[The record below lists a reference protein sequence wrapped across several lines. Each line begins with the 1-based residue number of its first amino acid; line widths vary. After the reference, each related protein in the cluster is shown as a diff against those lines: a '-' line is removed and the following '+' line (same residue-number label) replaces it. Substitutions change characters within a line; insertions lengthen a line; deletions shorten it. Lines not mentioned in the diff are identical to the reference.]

1 MNPFKLTPS
10 KIYQSVDS
18 NISINVEFA
27 MINISNELELGTIRD
42 YDLGDNINAYVIKL
56 KNAIAKEII
65 KQCHIE
71 YNKKKGF

>member
-1 MNPFKLTPS
+1 
-10 KIYQSVDS
+10 
-18 NISINVEFA
+18 

-56 KNAIAKEII
+56 KNAITKEII

>member
-27 MINISNELELGTIRD
+27 IINISNELELGTIRD
-42 YDLGDNINAYVIKL
+42 YDLGDNINTCVTKL
-56 KNAIAKEII
+56 KNAITKEII
-65 KQCHIE
+65 KQCHKE
-71 YNKKKGF
+71 YNIRKRF